1 MRVVTDLST
10 GAILLDVVL
19 ISRSLRQ
26 VNYAQNCRSR
36 SHHFRADDAS
46 RRAGNNHGRP
56 RLSALMPRDPA
67 R

>member
-26 VNYAQNCRSR
+26 VIHAPRCSTC
-36 SHHFRADDAS
+36 SPHMWVDDVS
-46 RRAGNNHGRP
+46 CRAGSNHGRP
-56 RLSALMPRDPA
+56 RLST
-67 R
+67 